1 MKYLRDILAFIFAL
15 AIGLSTTLIVAGA
28 VFNNPNFHDY
38 DPYLVGWFYII
49 LAMVIFAGSEWLLHC
64 IMDIADYA
72 RHQNQTRDSRDK
84 Q

>member
-1 MKYLRDILAFIFAL
+1 MKYLRNILAFFFAL
-15 AIGLSTTLIVAGA
+15 AIGVSTTLIVSGA

-38 DPYLVGWFYII
+38 DSPHVGWFYII

-72 RHQNQTRDSRDK
+72 RHQNQIRNSRDR